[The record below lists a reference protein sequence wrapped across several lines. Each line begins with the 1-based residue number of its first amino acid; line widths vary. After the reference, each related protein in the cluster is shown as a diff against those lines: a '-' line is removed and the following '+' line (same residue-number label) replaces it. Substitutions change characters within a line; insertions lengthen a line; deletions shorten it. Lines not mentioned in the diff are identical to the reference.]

1 MKDNVN
7 TEELT
12 EAVHETYRQLQ
23 NKLERK
29 ANEAEE
35 LKTQM
40 RIMEATQ
47 TLLDEI
53 ERLKQK
59 IVEAKDRGEG
69 VWLTVR

>member
-1 MKDNVN
+1 MKVNVN

-47 TLLDEI
+47 KLLDEI

>member
-47 TLLDEI
+47 KLLDEI